1 MPESDGVTVTVPV
14 VPAAAAPGA
23 EVTVSA
29 STGVAVVVV
38 VAVFVTGVA
47 RSVGRWAP
55 RCVWAP
61 AVAEKVSPWP

>member
-23 EVTVSA
+23 EVIVSA

-47 RSVGRWAP
+47 RSAP
-55 RCVWAP
+55 SAS
-61 AVAEKVSPWP
+61 VAEVVGPRPWRRRSRWP